1 MTGASFVFLFNLN
14 SQEGSIYT
22 IDYMSVEL
30 YRNFVNMFCSLIKAI
45 KTITTAF
52 SIEFS
57 QRNNNGNFYLGFE
70 YFKINDYQET

>member
-1 MTGASFVFLFNLN
+1 
-14 SQEGSIYT
+14 
-22 IDYMSVEL
+22 MSVEL

-52 SIEFS
+52 CIEFS

-70 YFKINDYQET
+70 YFKINDY

>member
-14 SQEGSIYT
+14 SQEGSIYI

-52 SIEFS
+52 FIEFS

-70 YFKINDYQET
+70 YFKINDY